1 MIKQQ
6 CCVYMQEIRDSPAV
20 EVEMCDI
27 TKWESHEWQMLLNEV
42 FNTYWF
48 QISENIDSSQLTK
61 SKNTIIEILRAL

>member
-27 TKWESHEWQMLLNEV
+27 TKWETHEWHMLLN
-42 FNTYWF
+42 
-48 QISENIDSSQLTK
+48 
-61 SKNTIIEILRAL
+61 